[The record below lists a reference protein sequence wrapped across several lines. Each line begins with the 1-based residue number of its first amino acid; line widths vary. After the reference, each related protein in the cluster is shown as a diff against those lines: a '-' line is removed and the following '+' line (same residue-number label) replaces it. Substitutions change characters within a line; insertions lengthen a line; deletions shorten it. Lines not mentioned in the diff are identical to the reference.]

1 MVGTPAVAT
10 DGLLR
15 RTEAKEGFSLTPAQP
30 TTEASPGTVFLVGL
44 PASHATRLCATLHD
58 ALGVTGVVA
67 DATDRIPPDAWILC
81 TPEWVDRIVHR
92 PPERSEE
99 ALRRVAVLW
108 GNRPLNEA
116 TRRWTE
122 QGLTVLTGALPQ
134 PVLAWAQALVRS
146 SEEAFLTWDAS
157 PSASPDAA
165 LAWTPTEPDPGL
177 IPVPRMGDRRPASR
191 IVAVY
196 SSGGGVGKT
205 TTAVYLATVA
215 ARRRHPAIVLELD
228 EDRRGILTYWN
239 QRPREGLDSIPA
251 ADWTDP
257 DRLAER
263 LATLAVTVTPRLT
276 VVPMAGTVTGLQYPV
291 DQGAA
296 AITHL
301 LAWARRQ
308 GGWTL
313 VDLPARLR
321 DHTILHVLH
330 GVDQVIW
337 VVEPTEVMLESSRL
351 YLDLLEQLGP
361 EGAAVVRKVVLLANK
376 VEKARAARLDPRA
389 FAEALGLPLL
399 GSVASNPVKYLS
411 GINQHRVDPTAEWEH
426 VADGLGMTPA
436 EVAGDRGRGW
446 WRPRN
451 RRKEY
456 RT

>member
-1 MVGTPAVAT
+1 M
-10 DGLLR
+10 
-15 RTEAKEGFSLTPAQP
+15 PAQP
-30 TTEASPGTVFLVGL
+30 TTEASPGTIFLVGL
-44 PASHATRLCATLHD
+44 PGPHATRLRATLQET
-58 ALGVTGVVA
+58 LGVTCVVT
-67 DATDRIPPDAWILC
+67 DAIDGIPPDAWMLC
-81 TPEWVDRIVHR
+81 TPDWVDRIVHR
-92 PPERSEE
+92 QLERS
-99 ALRRVAVLW
+99 AQVLGRVAVLW
-108 GNRPLNEA
+108 GNRPLNGE
-116 TRRWTE
+116 TQRWTD

-146 SEEAFLTWDAS
+146 PEEAFLTWDAS
-157 PSASPDAA
+157 PSTSPEAAGTGIAPAS
-165 LAWTPTEPDPGL
+165 EPGL
-177 IPVPRMGDRRPASR
+177 IPVPEPGLRSPSHPALPRMGERRPEGRLA
-191 IVAVY
+191 AVY

-205 TTAVYLATVA
+205 TAAVYLATVA
-215 ARRRHPAIVLELD
+215 AGRRHPATILELD

-239 QRPREGLDSIPA
+239 QHPRGDGLDSIPA

-308 GGWTL
+308 GGWTF

-321 DHTILHVLH
+321 DHTILNVLH

-337 VVEPTEVMLESSRL
+337 VVEPTELMLDSSRL

-361 EGAAVVRKVVLLANK
+361 EGVAMVRKVSLLVNK
-376 VEKARAARLDPRA
+376 VEKARAARLDSRA
-389 FAEALGLPLL
+389 LAEALGLPLL

-411 GINQHRVDPTAEWEH
+411 GINQHRIDPTPEWES
-426 VADGLGMTPA
+426 VADRLGISKA
-436 EVAGDRGRGW
+436 EAPGGRSRGW
-446 WRPRN
+446 LRSRG
-451 RRKEY
+451 RRKEHEQ
-456 RT
+456 